1 MMLEAIGR
9 HTLQALKRSGDMLGL
24 LALLV
29 SSRLSVAH
37 SSRRLVFYKL
47 YRLQIY
53 YTGIQGFYVTAVVAT
68 LIGSLLVFR
77 LPVISP
83 GEQTVTVFAELFV
96 VVVIRELAPIM
107 CALIAI
113 VRSGTAVTA
122 KIGYLK
128 MSGEFDIAKTL
139 GIDPVHLFLVPVF
152 FAFPISMLMM
162 LIYFLFF
169 SMTSAFIT
177 LWLQDSGIG
186 AALLIDNILER
197 VQLNEILVIV
207 IKSIASGLIIGLY
220 AIHYGATMEARLTNV
235 VRGMSIAT
243 TRALVL
249 VLFINIMISILV
261 YR

>member
-1 MMLEAIGR
+1 MLEAIGR
-9 HTLQALKRSGDMLGL
+9 HVLQALKRSSDILGL

-29 SSRLSVAH
+29 SSRLSIAH

-53 YTGIQGFYVTAVVAT
+53 YTGIQGFYVTAIVSI

-77 LPVISP
+77 LPAISP
-83 GEQTVTVFAELFV
+83 AEQTVTVFSELFV
-96 VVVIRELAPIM
+96 VVIIRELAPIM

-128 MSGEFDIAKTL
+128 MSGEFEIAKTL

-169 SMTSAFIT
+169 SMTAAFIT
-177 LWLQDSGIG
+177 LWLQDTGIG

-197 VQLNEILVIV
+197 VQLYEILVIV
-207 IKSIASGLIIGLY
+207 IKCVSSGLVIGLY
-220 AIHYGATMEARLTNV
+220 AIHYGSTVEARLAMV
-235 VRGMSIAT
+235 ARGMSLAT

-249 VLFINIMISILV
+249 VLFINIMISILA
-261 YR
+261 YQ

>member
-1 MMLEAIGR
+1 MLEAIGR
-9 HTLQALKRSGDMLGL
+9 HVLQTLKRSGDMLGL
-24 LALLV
+24 LSLLI
-29 SSRLSVAH
+29 SSRLSIAH

-53 YTGIQGFYVTAVVAT
+53 YTGVQGFYVTAVISI
-68 LIGSLLVFR
+68 LIGSLLVFK
-77 LPVISP
+77 LPEISP
-83 GEQTVTVFAELFV
+83 GEQTVSVFAELFV
-96 VVVIRELAPIM
+96 VVIIRELAPIM

-152 FAFPISMLMM
+152 FAFPISMLLM

-169 SMTSAFIT
+169 SMSAAFIT
-177 LWLQDSGIG
+177 LWLLDPGIG
-186 AALLIDNILER
+186 AALLIDNILTR

-207 IKSIASGLIIGLY
+207 IKCVVSGLIIGLY
-220 AIHYGATMEARLTNV
+220 ALHYGSTIEARLTRV
-235 VRGMSIAT
+235 ARGMSIAT

-249 VLFINIMISILV
+249 VLFVNIIISILA
-261 YR
+261 YQ